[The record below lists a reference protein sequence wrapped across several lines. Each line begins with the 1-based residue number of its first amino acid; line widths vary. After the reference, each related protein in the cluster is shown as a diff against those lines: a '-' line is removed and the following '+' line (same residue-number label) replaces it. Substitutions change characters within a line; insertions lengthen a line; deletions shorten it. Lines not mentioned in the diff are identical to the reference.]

1 MFKSINKLKEGTFVR
16 LLDRHGKER
25 HLMASRRLDIGDGS
39 GYDNAEALQFHML
52 PQIETL
58 NSYLIMHNPQYDEPD
73 GQVDTVEP
81 FPTPWLV
88 YDMDGEGAGVWWVA
102 LNDNWDDAKAPHME
116 TATSPAILH
125 PCRLT

>member
-1 MFKSINKLKEGTFVR
+1 MFKSINKLTEGTFVR

-39 GYDNAEALQFHML
+39 GYDML

-58 NSYLIMHNPQYDEPD
+58 NSYLIMHNPQYDDPESD
-73 GQVDTVEP
+73 VDTVEP

-102 LNDNWDDAKAPHME
+102 LNDNWDE
-116 TATSPAILH
+116 ATSPALLH
-125 PCRLT
+125 PCRLN

>member
-1 MFKSINKLKEGTFVR
+1 
-16 LLDRHGKER
+16 
-25 HLMASRRLDIGDGS
+25 MASRRLDIGDGS
-39 GYDNAEALQFHML
+39 GYDML

-58 NSYLIMHNPQYDEPD
+58 HSYLIMHNPQYDDPESD
-73 GQVDTVEP
+73 VDTMEP

-102 LNDNWDDAKAPHME
+102 LNDNWE
-116 TATSPAILH
+116 VATSPALLH